1 MNRDAAVAEAT
12 PRLLPSTAVGDLAH
26 DLRGSIHVIRG
37 HAELLRAEAT
47 DEQSHESAAYIVD
60 ASHRLG
66 GLCEDVIDLLR
77 LPAVAPGDPV
87 GFALDEL
94 TLSLSMLAIDHGIQF
109 RIVEAEPAE
118 RFLRVHPCVRR
129 VVAHVLERAVCT
141 ALSDATIAAAY
152 RPDQEM
158 YAIAVSPVSGD
169 IIESDGVVAVA
180 AELLAVHGGH
190 LSVRVGQMEIL
201 VPIVGETS

>member
-12 PRLLPSTAVGDLAH
+12 PRLLPSAAVGDLAH

-37 HAELLRAEAT
+37 HAELLRAEVT

-66 GLCEDVIDLLR
+66 ELCEDVIDLLR
-77 LPAVAPGDPV
+77 LPAVASGDPV
-87 GFALDEL
+87 VLALDDL
-94 TLSLSMLAIDHGIQF
+94 TFSLSMVAIDHGIQF
-109 RIVEAEPAE
+109 RIVESEPAE
-118 RFLRVHPCVRR
+118 RSLRVHPCVRR

-141 ALSDATIAAAY
+141 ALFDTTIAAAY
-152 RPDQEM
+152 RPSRES

-169 IIESDGVVAVA
+169 IVESDGVVAVA
-180 AELLAVHGGH
+180 AELLAVHGGR
-190 LSVRVGQMEIL
+190 LTVSGGQMEML

>member
-1 MNRDAAVAEAT
+1 MHRDAAVAEAT
-12 PRLLPSTAVGDLAH
+12 PRLLPSAAVGDLAH

-47 DEQSHESAAYIVD
+47 DEQSHESATYIVD

-77 LPAVAPGDPV
+77 LPAVAPADPV
-87 GFALDEL
+87 QLALDDL
-94 TLSLSMLAIDHGIQF
+94 TFSLSMIAIDHGIQF
-109 RIVEAEPAE
+109 RIVEPEPE
-118 RFLRVHPCVRR
+118 TRSLPVHPCVRR
-129 VVAHVLERAVCT
+129 VVAHVLERAICT

-152 RPDQEM
+152 RPSRES

-169 IIESDGVVAVA
+169 IVESDGVVAVA
-180 AELLAVHGGH
+180 AELLTVHGGH
-190 LSVRVGQMEIL
+190 LSVCGGQMEML
-201 VPIVGETS
+201 VPIVGEAS

>member
-12 PRLLPSTAVGDLAH
+12 PRLLPSAAVGDLAH

-47 DEQSHESAAYIVD
+47 DEQSHESAAYIID

-77 LPAVAPGDPV
+77 LPVVAPGDPV
-87 GFALDEL
+87 VLELADL
-94 TLSLSMLAIDHGIQF
+94 TLSLSLIALDHGIQF
-109 RIVEAEPAE
+109 RIVEPEPAAPS
-118 RFLRVHPCVRR
+118 LRVHPCVRR

-152 RPDQEM
+152 RPSRES

-180 AELLAVHGGH
+180 AELLAFHGGRM
-190 LSVRVGQMEIL
+190 SVSGGQMEIL
-201 VPIVGETS
+201 VPIVDETS

>member
-87 GFALDEL
+87 GFALDDL

-109 RIVEAEPAE
+109 RIVEPEPAE

-141 ALSDATIAAAY
+141 ALSNATIAAAY
-152 RPDQEM
+152 RPSQET

-169 IIESDGVVAVA
+169 IVESDGVVAVA

-190 LSVRVGQMEIL
+190 LSVRGGQMEIL